1 MAEINVT
8 PLVDVMLVL
17 LIIFIITAPML
28 VQGLK
33 VNLPKQDAPA
43 ITSKSDEPVILTL
56 TSDQIILLGD
66 EPVHLKLLAD
76 RLGAVLAGSP
86 RPVYLKAD
94 ESLPYGFVIRVL
106 AVLDQVGV
114 EQVGMVTQPEG
125 GVKDFVDPVTQILVE
140 RERSRPRLMPWV
152 VLAVLLHAGAAAA
165 TYVVGKRSAG
175 RPIQL
180 PSVSVKV
187 VRQEAPSRRPPSR
200 DTQRPST
207 SGSPAHETARHRRS
221 ETVAVATSP
230 PKPASRRPRRATDAM
245 RSAESRGHAGTD
257 ATTFAIMPA
266 GGGGQGC
273 RWGRAPSEAVL
284 RASH

>member
-1 MAEINVT
+1 MAGKVSDDLGDLAEINVT

-43 ITSKSDEPVILTL
+43 LTSKSDEPVILTL

-66 EPVHLKLLAD
+66 EPVHIKLLPD

-94 ESLPYGFVIRVL
+94 ETLPYGFVVRVL

-125 GVKDFVDPVTQILVE
+125 T
-140 RERSRPRLMPWV
+140 
-152 VLAVLLHAGAAAA
+152 
-165 TYVVGKRSAG
+165 
-175 RPIQL
+175 
-180 PSVSVKV
+180 
-187 VRQEAPSRRPPSR
+187 
-200 DTQRPST
+200 
-207 SGSPAHETARHRRS
+207 
-221 ETVAVATSP
+221 
-230 PKPASRRPRRATDAM
+230 
-245 RSAESRGHAGTD
+245 
-257 ATTFAIMPA
+257 
-266 GGGGQGC
+266 
-273 RWGRAPSEAVL
+273 
-284 RASH
+284 